1 MWDGSSGPKTAS
13 ANDRFM
19 TQIQSY
25 IFYKILRAFLMVFGA
40 LTMTV
45 WLTQALRQFD
55 LVSAMGQTI
64 ITFFQ
69 ITLLLL
75 PSLTTVTAPIALMLA
90 VIFTFNAMNQGS
102 ELVVINAAG
111 TKQWWMLKPVLL
123 AALAVAA
130 FMSTMTLWMSPLS
143 LQLWRELKSEI
154 NGNLVTS
161 ILREGEFI
169 KIENGLYFQLRQRMP
184 DGTLRGIFLSDNRDD
199 DEAVDYIAE
208 RGAVLDSP
216 LGIFLVMSDGTIQ
229 TRKESD
235 SSLSVIQFTSYA
247 FDLSSFS
254 SPSKAPV
261 LLPNERPTGYLFNP
275 DPDDRLYQK
284 QPSKYVSELHA
295 RFTTPIN
302 AFVFAIIPLLFL
314 SQAETARQKRSA
326 TIALA
331 AVSALGL
338 AAFEFVLSIAAR
350 DQGLTPIAMYVVPI
364 AAIIG
369 SAVLILMGVQPR
381 APDFLI
387 VYSEKIADGFR
398 GIFRRRRTPAPVAP
412 GGTS

>member
-1 MWDGSSGPKTAS
+1 MDGRCGSGAVRRPDYDWS
-13 ANDRFM
+13 M
-19 TQIQSY
+19 TQIESY
-25 IFYKILRAFLMVFGA
+25 IFQKIARAFLLSFAA

-64 ITFFQ
+64 ITFFK

-90 VIFTFNAMNQGS
+90 VIYTFNSMNQGS

-111 TKQWWMLKPVLL
+111 TKQWWLLKPVLMAGL
-123 AALAVAA
+123 IVTV
-130 FMSTMTLWMSPLS
+130 FMATMTLWMSPLS
-143 LQLWRELKSEI
+143 LRLWRELRSEV
-154 NGNLVTS
+154 NGNLLTS
-161 ILREGEFI
+161 ILREGEFV
-169 KIENGLYFQLRQRMP
+169 KIENGLFFQLRQRMP
-184 DGTLRGIFLSDNRDD
+184 DGTLRGIFLSDSRE
-199 DEAVDYIAE
+199 DEESVDYIAE

-229 TRKESD
+229 TRKEKD
-235 SSLSVIQFTSYA
+235 SSLSIIQFSSYA
-247 FDLSSFS
+247 FDLSTFS
-254 SPSKAPV
+254 SPQKAPV
-261 LLPNERPTGYLFNP
+261 FMPNERPTGYLFEP
-275 DPDDRLYQK
+275 DPDDRLFQK
-284 QPSKYVSELHA
+284 QPGKFTAELHT

-302 AFVFAIIPLLFL
+302 ALVFAVIPLLFL

-331 AVSALGL
+331 AFSALSL

-350 DQGLTPIAMYVVPI
+350 DQVLSPLFMYLVPL
-364 AAIIG
+364 AAIAL
-369 SAVLILMGVQPR
+369 SAALILFGIQPK
-381 APDFLI
+381 APDFVI

-398 GIFRRRRTPAPVAP
+398 GIFRRRRATAVAP
-412 GGTS
+412 GA